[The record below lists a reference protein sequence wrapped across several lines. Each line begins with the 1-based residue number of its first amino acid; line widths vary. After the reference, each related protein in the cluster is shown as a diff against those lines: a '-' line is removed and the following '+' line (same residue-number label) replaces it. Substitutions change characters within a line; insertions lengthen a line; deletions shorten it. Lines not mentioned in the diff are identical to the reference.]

1 LFFERPEAGRRAVLL
16 HLNLKDRN
24 AAAEPDS
31 ADECVELA
39 RTAAIEVV
47 DVLTGSRQRPHPR
60 WFVGEGKLAELVEH
74 LAAAEADLVIVNHG
88 LSPGQQRNLEKH
100 LGCRVMTRTELIL
113 HIFADRARTYEGK
126 LQVELAQLQ
135 HAQTRLVRGWTHL
148 ERQKGGIGLRGGA
161 GETQLELDQRML
173 AERIRST
180 EKKLEAVGARRVQGR
195 RRRQRGQV
203 RTISLVGYTNAG
215 KSTLFNALTTAGV
228 LAEDKLFA
236 TLDPTMRRLQIPGL
250 GDVVLADTV
259 GFISH
264 LPHALVNAFKATLE
278 EVANADLLLHVVDA
292 TYPDL
297 RDRIDQVN
305 AVLEEIG
312 ARELP
317 TILVL
322 NKVDALPD
330 GGAGV
335 LAGFEDAVAVSA
347 RRGVGLDEL
356 LKTIAAKLGIAP
368 PVEILLGPDA
378 GRTRAQLYEIGA
390 VLEESVREDGS
401 VALLVRADPAILARL
416 GREARVLLQPG
427 KALPKLADLPDDAYD
442 MEQV

>member
-1 LFFERPEAGRRAVLL
+1 MVL
-16 HLNLKDRN
+16 HLHIKDR
-24 AAAEPDS
+24 AATAEPD
-31 ADECVELA
+31 AVDECVELA
-39 RTAAIEVV
+39 RSAAVNVV
-47 DVLTGSRQRPHPR
+47 DVVTGSRARPHPR
-60 WFVGEGKLAELVEH
+60 WFVGEGKLAEIVERM
-74 LAAAEADLVIVNHG
+74 AAAEADLLIVNHG
-88 LSPGQQRNLEKH
+88 LSPAQQRNLEKH
-100 LGCRVMTRTELIL
+100 LGCRVLTRTELIL

-148 ERQKGGIGLRGGA
+148 DRQKGGIGLRGA

-173 AERIRST
+173 NERIRMT
-180 EKKLEAVGARRVQGR
+180 EKRLAAVGQRRGQGR
-195 RRRQRGQV
+195 RRRERGQV
-203 RTISLVGYTNAG
+203 RTLSLVGYTNAG

-236 TLDPTMRRLQIPGL
+236 TLDPTMRRLDIPGV
-250 GDVVLADTV
+250 GEVVLADTV

-292 TYPDL
+292 SQADPRL
-297 RDRIDQVN
+297 RVEQVDR
-305 AVLEEIG
+305 VLEEIG

-317 TILVL
+317 TLLVL

-335 LAGFEDAVAVSA
+335 LAGFPDAIAVSA
-347 RRGVGLDEL
+347 RTGAGLDQLIEA
-356 LKTIAAKLGIAP
+356 IATRLGIAP
-368 PVEILLGPDA
+368 PVEVLLGPGD
-378 GRTRAQLYEIGA
+378 GRLRAQLYRIGA
-390 VLEESVREDGS
+390 VEDEQVREDGS
-401 VALLVRADPAILARL
+401 IALKVRADPAVLARL
-416 GREARVLLQPG
+416 GISGRVLLQAGEP
-427 KALPKLADLPDDAYD
+427 LPKLSGLPGDAYQ

>member
-16 HLNLKDRN
+16 HLHLKDRKN
-24 AAAEPDS
+24 AAEPDS

-39 RTAAIEVV
+39 RTADIDVV
-47 DVLTGSRQRPHPR
+47 DVVTGSRQRPHPR
-60 WFVGEGKLAELVEH
+60 WFVGEGKLAELAEH
-74 LAAAEADLVIVNHG
+74 LAAAEADLVIVNHA
-88 LSPGQQRNLEKH
+88 LSPAQQRNLEQH
-100 LGCRVMTRTELIL
+100 LACRVLTRTELIL

-173 AERIRST
+173 SERIRAT
-180 EKKLEAVGARRVQGR
+180 EKRLEAVGVRRDQGR
-195 RRRQRGQV
+195 RRRQRSQV

-228 LAEDKLFA
+228 LVEDKLFA

-250 GDVVLADTV
+250 GEVVLADTV

-292 TYPDL
+292 SCEDPRT
-297 RDRIDQVN
+297 RIDQVER
-305 AVLEEIG
+305 VLDEIG

-322 NKVDALPD
+322 NKTDATED
-330 GGAGV
+330 GGAG
-335 LAGFEDAVAVSA
+335 LMAGLEHAVAVSA
-347 RRGVGLDEL
+347 KTGAGLDAL
-356 LKTIAAKLGIAP
+356 LAAIADRLGIAP
-368 PVEILLGPDA
+368 ATEIVLGPGD
-378 GRTRAQLYEIGA
+378 GKMRAYLYQIGA
-390 VLEESVREDGS
+390 VQEERPHEDGS
-401 VALLVRADPAILARL
+401 VTILVRTEPAVLERLA
-416 GREARVLLQPG
+416 REARVLLQPG
-427 KALPKLADLPDDAYD
+427 EALPKLSDQPDDAYH